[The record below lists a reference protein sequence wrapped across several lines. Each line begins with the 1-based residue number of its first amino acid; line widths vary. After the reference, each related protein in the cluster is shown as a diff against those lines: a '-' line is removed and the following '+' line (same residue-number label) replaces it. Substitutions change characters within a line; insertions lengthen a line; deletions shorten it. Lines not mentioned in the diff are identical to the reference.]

1 MDKYKEYLMEKEKR
15 IKKENTEYFDSVKS
29 RLPNVFKEIGSRY
42 DEIERII
49 VFGSFIEGTFSID
62 SDLDLYIEGLS
73 AEKFFVVKRYIEES
87 LDIDIDLYNDEGNKD
102 FIKRIKSRGVAFY
115 ERKAS
120 HSDCKY

>member
-49 VFGSFIEGTFSID
+49 VFGSFIDGTFSID

-87 LDIDIDLYNDEGNKD
+87 LDIDIDLYNDGDNKD
-102 FIKRIKSRGVAFY
+102 FIKRIKSRGVVFY